1 MADEN
6 KPTVEDIDGPIE
18 IKQTQG
24 AHKQRVG
31 VSRNGLAIAGMLGL
45 AVVGLVG
52 IGIINAG
59 PSGDTDSKGSSGST
73 DMPGQNPAISVAKM
87 ADEAEAKRQ
96 AETPSVPDGLQVRG
110 GEQKKQKQ
118 VGGAPQQQTPR
129 ELHEAWLEKKHYERI
144 QGKMLAADLALTA
157 ELNKGGGGGTIRQG
171 APSAV
176 AMTDEASNPLA
187 RLAGI
192 RSAAHNSALAG
203 QGPTMQQPAPGAVAA
218 NPNPAGML
226 AVGGDPNVAA
236 QLRNR
241 EFLKEAAEAGYLPER
256 IKPKIGQHELA
267 AGSIIPAVML
277 SGINSELPGV
287 ITAQVRQSIYDTFD
301 ENTLVVPQNTR
312 IVGRYS
318 SQVAYGQERVLV
330 AWDELILPNG
340 NRINLRGMSGGD
352 GLGQAGFADQVDTHF
367 WRVWGSS
374 IMVSMLGV
382 GVQLS
387 QPQNSSVNNSP
398 TASQQAAGAAA
409 NSLNQTGSK
418 VLEKNMNT
426 APTLTIRPGYT
437 FNVVVNKSINFP
449 AYRD

>member
-1 MADEN
+1 MADEKN
-6 KPTVEDIDGPIE
+6 QAVDVEDIDGPIE

-24 AHKQRVG
+24 AHNQRVG
-31 VSRNGLAIAGMLGL
+31 VSKNGLVIAGVLGL

-59 PSGDTDSKGSSGST
+59 PSSDSISSKASSSTT

-87 ADEAEAKRQ
+87 AAEAEAKRQ
-96 AETPSVPDGLQVRG
+96 AETPAAADGLQVRG
-110 GEQKKQKQ
+110 GESSPNQ
-118 VGGAPQQQTPR
+118 VGTAPQQQSPR
-129 ELHEAWLEKKHYERI
+129 ELHVAWLEKKRYERI
-144 QGKMLAADLALTA
+144 QGRILAADLALTA
-157 ELNKGGGGGTIRQG
+157 EMSKGSGGGLIR
-171 APSAV
+171 PSASV
-176 AMTDEASNPLA
+176 PAKPDEVSNPLA

-192 RSAAHNSALAG
+192 RNAAHNSVLAG
-203 QGPTMQQPAPGAVAA
+203 QAPTMLAAPGAAVV
-218 NPNPAGML
+218 NPAGML
-226 AVGGDPNVAA
+226 AASSDPNVAA
-236 QLRNR
+236 QMRNR

-256 IKPKIGQHELA
+256 VKPKMGQHELA

-277 SGINSELPGV
+277 TGINSELPGV
-287 ITAQVRQSIYDTFD
+287 ITAQVRQSVYDTFD
-301 ENTLVVPQNTR
+301 ENALVVPQGSR

-330 AWDELILPNG
+330 AWDEMILPNG
-340 NRINLRGMSGGD
+340 NRINLRGMAGAD
-352 GLGQAGFADQVDTHF
+352 GLGQAGLNDQVDTHF

-374 IMVSMLGV
+374 LMVSMLGV

-409 NSLNQTGSK
+409 NSMNQTGSK

-426 APTLTIRPGYT
+426 APTLTIRPGYA
-437 FNVVVNKSINFP
+437 FNVIVNKSINFP
-449 AYRD
+449 AYLD